1 MEEMLVVCKAVR
13 RGVTRALVSCDF
25 PFGPLQE
32 GIDSAVR
39 AAIRLVKEGGA
50 DMVKLDGAADFPE
63 AVRAVVRAGIPV
75 FAQFGITPQTALQY
89 GIPYGS
95 QSAPGVQAPPEM
107 TAKLVEQAKLLEEA
121 GASLL
126 DFTNS
131 GPVAGAAVVS
141 AVKIPVIGGFGG
153 GPWLDGRV
161 RLAHTAI
168 GYGEK
173 WLDAKTETYAN
184 VAKLSLDAFTALI
197 ADVRA
202 GRHIKG

>member
-32 GIDSAVR
+32 GTTTALR

-50 DMVKLDGAADFPE
+50 DMIKLDGAADFPE
-63 AVRAVVRAGIPV
+63 AVRALVRAGIPV

-89 GIPYGS
+89 GIPYGA
-95 QSAPGVQAPPEM
+95 QSAPGAQVPPEM
-107 TAKLVEQAKLLEEA
+107 TARLVEEAKLLEEA

-131 GPVAGAAVVS
+131 GPVAGAAVVAGGQDPGDRRLRRRPLARRAPAARPHRHRLRREVARRQDRDLRQRRQGEPRTPS
-141 AVKIPVIGGFGG
+141 A
-153 GPWLDGRV
+153 R
-161 RLAHTAI
+161 
-168 GYGEK
+168 
-173 WLDAKTETYAN
+173 
-184 VAKLSLDAFTALI
+184 
-197 ADVRA
+197 
-202 GRHIKG
+202 